1 MENKY
6 NRRWWGRTLAINAA
20 LVIVTFGAIQLIPV
34 KRTNPPV
41 VREPVW
47 DTPETRDL
55 AQEACFDCHSN
66 ETAWPWYS
74 QIAPVGWV
82 IWYDV
87 TEGRQRLNFS
97 DWDQHA
103 GEDLIDPNDPFPP
116 KTLSERIAQV
126 IHNGRMPPGTY
137 RLMNPDARL
146 SASQKEALIEGLVRT
161 VKANEPP
168 R

>member
-1 MENKY
+1 M
-6 NRRWWGRTLAINAA
+6 RTVLL
-20 LVIVTFGAIQLIPV
+20 LVIVLIVGAQFVPV
-34 KRTNPPV
+34 TRDNPPV
-41 VREPVW
+41 AA
-47 DTPETRDL
+47 D
-55 AQEACFDCHSN
+55 FDGDAAVKAVLKESCYNCHSN
-66 ETAWPWYS
+66 ETTWPWYS
-74 QIAPVGWV
+74 RIAPVGWV

-116 KTLSERIAQV
+116 KTLSERITQV

-161 VKANEPP
+161 VKANEPSAGAH
-168 R
+168 